1 VLQNLSLNSVD
12 SNAGE
17 SRQYKS
23 LAFIVQKKKIL
34 EKNLLWTF
42 LECFSRNVDHRVL
55 PLPVINTK
63 REKIVGNAVA

>member
-1 VLQNLSLNSVD
+1 MLQNLSLNSVD

-23 LAFIVQKKKIL
+23 LAFIVQKKKIS

-63 REKIVGNAVA
+63 KEKIVGNAVA